1 MGVPSAGPPLSPP
14 ARTGGPYWAVDD
26 PDIASTA
33 LCVLLALWAA
43 LSPAGAATGRENAWT
58 YRAIG
63 AVLLAV
69 VWGARIAAARGRARR
84 RLCLGAPGPPVA
96 ERLSPAGPVPPALG
110 LTGLRRLRRT

>member
-1 MGVPSAGPPLSPP
+1 MGRWEIRSAGRRGAPSS
-14 ARTGGPYWAVDD
+14 GGRFS
-26 PDIASTA
+26 DIASTA
-33 LCVLLALWAA
+33 LCFLLALWAA

-58 YRAIG
+58 YRAID